1 MSDSE
6 YLVFTPDI
14 FKEPGL
20 ERLVYLET
28 RSTNA
33 GDEFLSGNVGETPP
47 RIQLRK
53 PHSVWKY

>member
-6 YLVFTPDI
+6 YLVFTPDV

-33 GDEFLSGNVGETPP
+33 GDEFLSGNVGEPP
-47 RIQLRK
+47 
-53 PHSVWKY
+53 PYTA